1 MRFAIV
7 VTGPAYGTQQASSAF
22 QFAQALIADGH
33 ELSSV
38 FFYREG
44 VYNANQL
51 TSPASDEFDLVRAW
65 QQLNAQ
71 HGVALNIC
79 VAAALRRGVVDETEA
94 GSTVLMKRIAFVF
107 STAPHGTAAGR
118 EGLDALL
125 ATSALTD
132 DLAVFFIADGVFQLL
147 PGQKPDAVLARDY
160 IATFK
165 LLGLYD
171 IEQCW
176 VCAASLRER
185 GLDPQ
190 TPFVVEATP
199 LEADAL
205 RRELA
210 NYDVIL
216 RF

>member
-1 MRFAIV
+1 
-7 VTGPAYGTQQASSAF
+7 
-22 QFAQALIADGH
+22 
-33 ELSSV
+33 
-38 FFYREG
+38 
-44 VYNANQL
+44 
-51 TSPASDEFDLVRAW
+51 
-65 QQLNAQ
+65 
-71 HGVALNIC
+71 
-79 VAAALRRGVVDETEA
+79 
-94 GSTVLMKRIAFVF
+94 MKRIAFVF

-147 PGQKPDAVLARDY
+147 PGQKPNAVLARDY

-185 GLDPQ
+185 GLDPL

>member
-1 MRFAIV
+1 
-7 VTGPAYGTQQASSAF
+7 
-22 QFAQALIADGH
+22 
-33 ELSSV
+33 
-38 FFYREG
+38 
-44 VYNANQL
+44 
-51 TSPASDEFDLVRAW
+51 
-65 QQLNAQ
+65 
-71 HGVALNIC
+71 
-79 VAAALRRGVVDETEA
+79 
-94 GSTVLMKRIAFVF
+94 MKRIAFVF

-160 IATFK
+160 I
-165 LLGLYD
+165 
-171 IEQCW
+171 EQCW